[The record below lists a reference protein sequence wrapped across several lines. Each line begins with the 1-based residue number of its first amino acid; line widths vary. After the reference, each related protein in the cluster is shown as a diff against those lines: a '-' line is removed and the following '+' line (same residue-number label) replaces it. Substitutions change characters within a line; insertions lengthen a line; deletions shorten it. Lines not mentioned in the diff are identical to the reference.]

1 MKKALLLGLALG
13 AMASAAI
20 SFAATASASG
30 TEASASGQKTWAK
43 FSGAH
48 VYKPSTLFFG
58 AHEEIDNVHWS
69 KWGKKLARGT
79 GTYQVNDC
87 LPDCADGTIRP
98 TPASIVLTGR
108 ERCGKRFVFSRLKVY
123 FAGHK
128 RTSVPFCKH

>member
-20 SFAATASASG
+20 SVGATASASG

-58 AHEEIDNVHWS
+58 AHEEIDNHAL
-69 KWGKKLARGT
+69 GRRAAPALRG
-79 GTYQVNDC
+79 G
-87 LPDCADGTIRP
+87 LR
-98 TPASIVLTGR
+98 
-108 ERCGKRFVFSRLKVY
+108 SR
-123 FAGHK
+123 
-128 RTSVPFCKH
+128 